1 MKNLPDTSTE
11 QGQRGASV
19 MLARLCGWDVSY
31 GLIDSDQLWDGF
43 AHDTLHITADT
54 GEWCDNLYDPANM
67 ALAWRVLNWAT
78 TQSVTVKAQKGG
90 GDDIWQEPWT
100 TFIDDEINGKY
111 EIYMMTPADAQRAW
125 LDKILTLAI
134 ESGMIEATVRESWT

>member
-1 MKNLPDTSTE
+1 MSNLPDTTTKA
-11 QGQRGASV
+11 GQREASV
-19 MLARLCGWDVSY
+19 MLAALMGELKQCICGKP
-31 GLIDSDQLWDGF
+31 GCAIGKSDDWF
-43 AHDTLHITADT
+43 IPRVK
-54 GEWCDNLYDPANM
+54 NLYEPANM

-134 ESGMIEATVRESWT
+134 EAGMQPCPPQERQ